1 MESRKKVIWDPPV
14 HWSEGKEEQLHSH
27 NETKHSDHDT
37 TSTVHVEKK
46 VEWIELL
53 FDLVFVVVVAKISHL
68 ALNGIILTLSHKEQ
82 AEISCAVMGGGGHHR
97 RLLRSL
103 NHNEHNTT
111 TNSPAPHH
119 EENTIPFGLSP
130 AVEKGV
136 SSVIYFLLAMRIW
149 TRQAKMVSSRKGGL
163 DIIGRILFFLVIW
176 SFGGMSTAM
185 SEGFAS
191 TDHFDQVITGFTAT
205 RFFQLLDYLRLYR
218 NSKTIQKMWGKYAYI
233 PSLVELIGC
242 VATLILWS
250 LDVSREC
257 GVIMIIASYFSG
269 IPTKLCLAK
278 FTATSSTNGN
288 QVLSIVE
295 TGDTDQ
301 SRSSR
306 VLTRDVVSGAMTS
319 SLSSIHIHHYAERWG
334 LALIVCQQQYLDLSE
349 FLIVDLLY
357 SSIVVDCS

>member
-1 MESRKKVIWDPPV
+1 
-14 HWSEGKEEQLHSH
+14 
-27 NETKHSDHDT
+27 
-37 TSTVHVEKK
+37 
-46 VEWIELL
+46 
-53 FDLVFVVVVAKISHL
+53 
-68 ALNGIILTLSHKEQ
+68 
-82 AEISCAVMGGGGHHR
+82 
-97 RLLRSL
+97 
-103 NHNEHNTT
+103 
-111 TNSPAPHH
+111 
-119 EENTIPFGLSP
+119 
-130 AVEKGV
+130 
-136 SSVIYFLLAMRIW
+136 
-149 TRQAKMVSSRKGGL
+149 
-163 DIIGRILFFLVIW
+163 
-176 SFGGMSTAM
+176 
-185 SEGFAS
+185 
-191 TDHFDQVITGFTAT
+191 
-205 RFFQLLDYLRLYR
+205 
-218 NSKTIQKMWGKYAYI
+218 MWGKYAYI

-334 LALIVCQQQYLDLSE
+334 LALIVCQQQYLDQN
-349 FLIVDLLY
+349 F
-357 SSIVVDCS
+357 